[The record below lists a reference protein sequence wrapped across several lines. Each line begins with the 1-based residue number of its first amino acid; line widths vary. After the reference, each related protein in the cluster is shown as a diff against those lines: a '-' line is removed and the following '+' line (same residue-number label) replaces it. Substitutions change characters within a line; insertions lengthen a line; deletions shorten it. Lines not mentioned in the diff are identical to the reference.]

1 MRAVL
6 RVLLTSLRG
15 HWGWGLLILGALL
28 VETAYNAG
36 VSWSFKILVDQA
48 LIPRNSRVLWLVL
61 GLLASGGVLV
71 FCVGLGRDQLY
82 ARLST
87 ASANDLRE
95 RLFGHL
101 QRMSLDFHAR
111 MSPADVI
118 ARFSTDIASVEHAL
132 AVAASTALLPALEV
146 LASAVLLFALEWRL
160 ALVAMLIFP
169 LALVG
174 PRLLE
179 GRAVAASYV
188 RKQHESRVLGIVQ
201 ETLGAP
207 ALVKAFGLERQQLA
221 LFMRQLG
228 ELGRS
233 GVRVGFLGA
242 LLERSAASALLVV
255 HVLVTGLG
263 AYMAF
268 SGVLSIGAFMSFQAL
283 FFTMSWTL
291 ALCMQFVPPLVQ
303 ATGGMQRIAEVLA
316 EPPGD
321 VDRAEATPLPPLARE
336 IAFDDVT
343 FAYEPSGRG
352 GLRGVSFTIAAGERV
367 ALVGPSG
374 AGKSTVLGLLA
385 CFHDPQSGRVTV
397 DGRDLRQATHASWRS
412 QIGLVSQDSFLFDTT
427 IAENIRLGRLEATA
441 ASVEHAAGLAELHP
455 VIAGLP
461 EGYDTVVGERGGRLS
476 GGQRQRVAL
485 ARALVRDPALL
496 LLDEVT
502 AALDPQT
509 EAAINATLER
519 VWRGRTVV
527 TVTHRLASV
536 VRADRILVL
545 DGGRLVEQG
554 RHEALLARGGVYARL
569 WEKQSGFVVSAD
581 GTRASVEAARLRRVP
596 MFATMMD
603 ASLHELAVRFAVER
617 FPAGGTIVVAGDV
630 ADRFYLIVRGEVE
643 VIGSDPDGEAREIAV
658 LQDGDHFGEIA
669 LLHDMRRTATV
680 RARTPCLCLSLPR
693 DQFRTL
699 VETTPDLER
708 ALMEMADARLEQGR
722 MGTRV
727 AADDPVRPT
736 SEDERP

>member
-36 VSWSFKILVDQA
+36 VSWSFKILVDEA

-71 FCVGLGRDQLY
+71 FCVGLGRDRLY

-95 RLFGHL
+95 RLFEHL

-207 ALVKAFGLERQQLA
+207 ALVKAFGLERHRFA

-316 EPPGD
+316 EAPGD

-336 IAFDDVT
+336 IAFEDVT

-485 ARALVRDPALL
+485 ARALVRDPAVL

-617 FPAGGTIVVAGDV
+617 FPAGGTIVEAGDV

-643 VIGSDPDGEAREIAV
+643 VIGSDPDGETRELAV

-669 LLHDMRRTATV
+669 LLHDVRRTATV

-722 MGTRV
+722 TGTR
-727 AADDPVRPT
+727 AAVRPR
-736 SEDERP
+736 SEDEWP